1 MVEPIMYMAI
11 GFLVSMLL
19 GLMILPL
26 VHNRAVR
33 LTTKRIEA
41 AAPVSMAEIQADK
54 DQLRAEFAMAARRLE
69 MSIEQH
75 KSKTTSQFAEI
86 GKKNDALNRMKLELG
101 EKTAAIFALE
111 AREKALQE
119 QLRTTTDEFSAKSQS
134 LQSTEQVLTGKQDE
148 LAGLTRELAD
158 RSQTAEN
165 LQIELN
171 AAKVTIETLNSRIED
186 SDKDLASTRQKFDQ
200 QRIEAAATAS
210 ELAEARSRVESLSQR
225 VNDLDRQLVEQV
237 KATETQASRGDELQQ
252 NAIAAKATLLAR
264 DGDTTPAADDEFH
277 ATRDE
282 RDRLQRDLT
291 AMQQQADNAWAT
303 ERAENALLRERINDI
318 AAEVA
323 RLAMT
328 LEGPESPIKAIL
340 AAESHTPAKPANG
353 TTIAVQA
360 TLADRIRALQSR
372 ATQPTRRPG

>member
-1 MVEPIMYMAI
+1 
-11 GFLVSMLL
+11 
-19 GLMILPL
+19 
-26 VHNRAVR
+26 
-33 LTTKRIEA
+33 
-41 AAPVSMAEIQADK
+41 
-54 DQLRAEFAMAARRLE
+54 MAARRLE

-119 QLRTTTDEFSAKSQS
+119 QLRSTTDEFSAKSQS

-158 RSQTAEN
+158 RSQAAEN

-186 SDKDLASTRQKFDQ
+186 SVKELASTRHKFDQ

-237 KATETQASRGDELQQ
+237 KATETQASRGDELQ
-252 NAIAAKATLLAR
+252 NAIAAKTTLPAR
-264 DGDTTPAADDEFH
+264 EGDTSPAA
-277 ATRDE
+277 
-282 RDRLQRDLT
+282 

-340 AAESHTPAKPANG
+340 AAESRTPAKPANG

-372 ATQPTRRPG
+372 AAQPTRRPG